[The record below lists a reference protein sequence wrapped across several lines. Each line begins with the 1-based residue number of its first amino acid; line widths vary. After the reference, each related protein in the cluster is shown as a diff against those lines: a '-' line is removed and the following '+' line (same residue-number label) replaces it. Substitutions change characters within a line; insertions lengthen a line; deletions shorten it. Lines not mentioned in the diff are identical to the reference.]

1 MEVDK
6 TVYVTVLWRCKSEK
20 YFIVHAL
27 HTYTRD
33 LNFLQ
38 AFITTTVNNPGPH
51 YAEDAETAA
60 HAGKGEQKGRMFT

>member
-1 MEVDK
+1 MNSDK
-6 TVYVTVLWRCKSEK
+6 TVYVTVLWMCKSEK

-27 HTYTRD
+27 HTYKRSQFPT
-33 LNFLQ
+33 